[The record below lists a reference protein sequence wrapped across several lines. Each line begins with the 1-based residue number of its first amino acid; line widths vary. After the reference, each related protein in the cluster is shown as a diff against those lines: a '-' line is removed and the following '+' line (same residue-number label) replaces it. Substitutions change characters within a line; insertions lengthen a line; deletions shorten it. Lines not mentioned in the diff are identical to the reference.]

1 MPVVAVDHRDVVQL
15 LGTAAG
21 ADGEELG
28 QRHMGSSPES
38 VQESTPPQS
47 PVWQLP
53 LPSLKEHP
61 LRPHTLPDCVPVGTL
76 RHVHRPR
83 LPGVQLCPPATPLS
97 SS

>member
-61 LRPHTLPDCVPVGTL
+61 LRPHTLSDYVHVGTM
-76 RHVHRPR
+76 RHVNCPR
-83 LPGVQLCPPATPLS
+83 LPGVQLCPPTTTLS